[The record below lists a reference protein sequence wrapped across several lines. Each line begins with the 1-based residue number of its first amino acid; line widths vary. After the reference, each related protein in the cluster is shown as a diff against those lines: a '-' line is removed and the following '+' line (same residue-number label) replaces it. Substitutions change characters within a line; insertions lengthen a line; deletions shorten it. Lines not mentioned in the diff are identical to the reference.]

1 LIHIAGGKRERH
13 GAAIVDETLGS
24 RIGEGMSITSI
35 DPNVPLGMT
44 RDIVIA
50 EVSNNHV
57 PPEALPGLIQQVY
70 DTLCRIAA
78 DATARSAGMPAR
90 EAPAAP
96 VQRRHE
102 EASSHAAGQGEAPA
116 IPVVDAARPRTARE
130 EDREPAVPR
139 DQSVSPDY
147 IVCLFDGVKRKMLKR
162 HIKSRYGM
170 SPEAYRQYW
179 ELPDDYPMV
188 APNYSDE
195 KREYALM
202 TNFGVPRAKRRK
214 GGGTRAA

>member
-1 LIHIAGGKRERH
+1 
-13 GAAIVDETLGS
+13 
-24 RIGEGMSITSI
+24 MSISQI

-50 EVSNNHV
+50 EISNNQV

-78 DATARSAGMPAR
+78 DAAARAERSGQKPWPEGDATA
-90 EAPAAP
+90 APAESAP
-96 VQRRHE
+96 
-102 EASSHAAGQGEAPA
+102 ATAPAPA
-116 IPVVDAARPRTARE
+116 IEGARPRTARE
-130 EDREPAVPR
+130 EGREPAVPPEE
-139 DQSVSPDY
+139 SVSPDY

-162 HIKSRYGM
+162 HIRSRYGM

-179 ELPDDYPMV
+179 GLPGDYPMV

-195 KREYALM
+195 KREYALA
-202 TNFGVPRAKRRK
+202 TSFGVPRGKRRK
-214 GGGTRAA
+214 GGTRAA

>member
-1 LIHIAGGKRERH
+1 
-13 GAAIVDETLGS
+13 
-24 RIGEGMSITSI
+24 MSI

-78 DATARSAGMPAR
+78 DAMARRGATPLVA
-90 EAPAAP
+90 APAESP
-96 VQRRHE
+96 
-102 EASSHAAGQGEAPA
+102 EATATS
-116 IPVVDAARPRTARE
+116 ARPAPEETPAAVAEAEAASDGRRGRTARE
-130 EDREPAVPR
+130 DGLASAVPR
-139 DQSVSPDY
+139 DKSVFPEH

-162 HIKSRYGM
+162 HIRSRYGM

-179 ELPDDYPMV
+179 ELADDYPMV
-188 APNYSDE
+188 APNYSNE
-195 KREYALM
+195 KREYAIQ
-202 TNFGVPRAKRRK
+202 TEFGVPRGRRRK
-214 GGGTRAA
+214 NGTRAA

>member
-1 LIHIAGGKRERH
+1 
-13 GAAIVDETLGS
+13 
-24 RIGEGMSITSI
+24 MSI

-70 DTLCRIAA
+70 DTLCRISADAMARRTALQAGPSPAAAVETPAASGRPAHDESVAPGAA
-78 DATARSAGMPAR
+78 DAPAEGTAPSGDG
-90 EAPAAP
+90 
-96 VQRRHE
+96 RH
-102 EASSHAAGQGEAPA
+102 A
-116 IPVVDAARPRTARE
+116 RTARE
-130 EDREPAVPR
+130 EGQAPAVPR
-139 DQSVSPDY
+139 DRSVFPDH

-162 HIKSRYGM
+162 HIRSRYGM

-188 APNYSDE
+188 APKYSNE
-195 KREYALM
+195 KREYAIQ
-202 TNFGVPRAKRRK
+202 TEFGVPRGRRRK
-214 GGGTRAA
+214 NGARAA

>member
-1 LIHIAGGKRERH
+1 
-13 GAAIVDETLGS
+13 
-24 RIGEGMSITSI
+24 MSI

-70 DTLCRIAA
+70 DTLCRISA
-78 DATARSAGMPAR
+78 DAMARRGAPQPVPVESP
-90 EAPAAP
+90 EVPAASVRP
-96 VQRRHE
+96 AQEETPAAEAASASDGRR
-102 EASSHAAGQGEAPA
+102 A
-116 IPVVDAARPRTARE
+116 RTARE
-130 EDREPAVPR
+130 DGQAPAVPR
-139 DQSVSPDY
+139 DKSVFPEH

-162 HIKSRYGM
+162 HIRSRYGM

-188 APNYSDE
+188 APKYSNE
-195 KREYALM
+195 KREYAIQ
-202 TNFGVPRAKRRK
+202 TEFGVPRGRRRK
-214 GGGTRAA
+214 SGTRAA

>member
-1 LIHIAGGKRERH
+1 
-13 GAAIVDETLGS
+13 
-24 RIGEGMSITSI
+24 MSIPQI

-78 DATARSAGMPAR
+78 DAVARAATNGPAIRETSALPGQERPEGKTSR
-90 EAPAAP
+90 HPAAD
-96 VQRRHE
+96 E
-102 EASSHAAGQGEAPA
+102 TAAASGTDGG
-116 IPVVDAARPRTARE
+116 RLRTARE
-130 EDREPAVPR
+130 EGREPAVPR
-139 DQSVSPDY
+139 DRSVFPDY

-162 HIKSRYGM
+162 HIRSRYGM

-195 KREYALM
+195 KREYALA
-202 TNFGVPRAKRRK
+202 TNFGVGRDKRRK
-214 GGGTRAA
+214 RGSDTRAA